1 MPSSS
6 PAEVLTRSSRRQRA
20 VQPQPVVKKEE
31 KESES
36 EQEQEQEETKSER
49 SVAATYVLAF
59 TGYDGY

>member
-6 PAEVLTRSSRRQRA
+6 PADALTRSSRRQRA
-20 VQPQPVVKKEE
+20 VQPQPVVKKE
-31 KESES
+31 KKSES

>member
-1 MPSSS
+1 M
-6 PAEVLTRSSRRQRA
+6 RSSRRQRA
-20 VQPQPVVKKEE
+20 VQPEPVVKKE

-36 EQEQEQEETKSER
+36 EQEHEETKSEQ